1 MGKGLIW
8 EAGEEMLWGME
19 EELIRGTG
27 EELIWG
33 TGEELIWGTREE
45 LIWGFG
51 IGLIK
56 EVASVANAV
65 DCSLGSGNGTA
76 SAVPGGGDDCFCSF
90 RCCSWSILDSMF
102 S

>member
-1 MGKGLIW
+1 MFRGMGKGLIW

-27 EELIWG
+27 
-33 TGEELIWGTREE
+33 EE

>member
-1 MGKGLIW
+1 MFRGMGKGLIW

-19 EELIRGTG
+19 EELIWGTG

-33 TGEELIWGTREE
+33 TGEGL
-45 LIWGFG
+45 LWGFG

-65 DCSLGSGNGTA
+65 EGSLGSDNGTA